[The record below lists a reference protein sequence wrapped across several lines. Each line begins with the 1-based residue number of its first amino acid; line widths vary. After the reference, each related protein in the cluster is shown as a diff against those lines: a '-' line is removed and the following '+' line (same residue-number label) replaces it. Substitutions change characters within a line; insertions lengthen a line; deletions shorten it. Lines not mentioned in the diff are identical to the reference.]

1 MSYYI
6 EFRGE
11 QEREEFKSLAK
22 KAKKIMCELCEVLE
36 EPYQERRYPYMHY
49 RDEEDME
56 RMDYRRGGN
65 GRYSY

>member
-36 EPYQERRYPYMHY
+36 NNYNERRYPYMYH
-49 RDEEDME
+49 RDDDEME
-56 RMDYRRGGN
+56 RMEYRRGG